1 MKKLTA
7 LILCLAMLL
16 SGAALAEGTTDVWA
30 TLEEAYIFA
39 FPLVLMDATQVAA
52 TNTETAGSAKAPIN
66 QFIHSAGITNA
77 KFKTVVTPN
86 VDTVYTQVYMDLG
99 TEPLVY
105 TMPAADRF
113 FNVQL
118 LDGWTN
124 TVSVLTEPGVYAFT
138 YADWHGELPTGV
150 TRVDF
155 PTQMAWF
162 IARCLLLSE
171 DDLVN
176 VKVIQTEM
184 DIKPLSAYASGEEY
198 VPAQGTYS
206 AENDFVPV
214 NQVFA
219 MGPAAFFAKANE
231 LMLANPPAAA
241 DAEMLEKIA
250 AVSVGPGMTF
260 DMSVLT
266 GDIAAQWA
274 NMLSGLRS
282 KLVTAAL
289 QFNVAMGQWSYF
301 GRPIGDFGTEYDY
314 RAMIALGGL
323 GANTL
328 DEAMYTQTTKD
339 ESGESMT
346 GTHVYQIHFDTMPP
360 VLGNGFWSITA
371 YGSDDFLI
379 DNPLNRYAI
388 TDRSAFELNSDGTLD
403 IIVSAAEPEMSGN
416 WLPVNEDEFHLYMR
430 IYTPDMDAI
439 ETWDAPTISIIQ

>member
-7 LILCLAMLL
+7 LFLCLAMLL
-16 SGAALAEGTTDVWA
+16 SCTAFAEQTADVWA
-30 TLEEAYIFA
+30 TLEEAYVYA
-39 FPLVLMDATQVAA
+39 FPLVLMDATKTSA
-52 TNTETAGSAKAPIN
+52 TNTETVVQGKAPIN
-66 QFIHSAGITNA
+66 QFMHGVGTVNA

-86 VDTVYTQVYMDLG
+86 VDTVYTQVWLELG
-99 TEPLVY
+99 TEPMVF

-118 LDGWTN
+118 LDAWTN
-124 TVSVLTEPGVYAFT
+124 TVTVLTEPGVYAFT
-138 YADWHGELPTGV
+138 CADWQGELPEDV

-162 IARCLLLSE
+162 IARCLLLGE
-171 DDLVN
+171 DDLGN
-176 VKVIQTEM
+176 VRAIQAEM
-184 DIKPLSAYASGEEY
+184 DIKPLSAYVSGEEY

-241 DAEMLEKIA
+241 DAEKLEKIA
-250 AVSVGPGMTF
+250 AVNVGPGMTF
-260 DMSVLT
+260 DLSVLT
-266 GDIAAQWA
+266 GDIAEQWKT
-274 NMLSGLRS
+274 MLQGLRP
-282 KLVTAAL
+282 KLIASAS
-289 QFNVAMGQWSYF
+289 QFSVAMGQWSYF
-301 GRPIGDFGTEYDY
+301 GRPIGDFGTEYNY

-328 DEAMYTQTTKD
+328 DVAMYTKTNKD
-339 ESGESMT
+339 ENGESMN
-346 GTHVYQIHFDTMPP
+346 GAHVYQIHFDTMPP

-388 TDRSAFELNSDGTLD
+388 TDRSAFELNEDGTLD
-403 IIVSAAEPEMSGN
+403 IIVSATEPEKAGN

-430 IYTPDMDAI
+430 IYTPDMEAI
-439 ETWDAPTISIIQ
+439 ETWGAPTISIIQ